1 MMKSEL
7 PGFYRLSMRD
17 RRAKVASIAGVN
29 EDEIAQLVPGR
40 GLGEGQAD
48 RMVENA
54 LGVIGLPLGVCVNMR
69 LSVGSREARDV
80 LIPMAVEEPSVI
92 AACSYAAKLLRV
104 GGGVRARVSEPMMI
118 GQIQVMDVRDSAA
131 AERAILDAKEEL
143 LRTANSGH
151 PSLVEAGGGA
161 RDIEIRWLPPQSE
174 EDPCGPMLVVHLV
187 VDVRDA
193 MGANAINSM
202 CERLAPRIAELSSGR
217 VALRILSNLTDR
229 RTVYVEGRIPFSA
242 LEGQGAESG
251 EALAKAIEEASVFAE
266 RCPWRAATHNKGIMN
281 GVDAVLI
288 ALGQD
293 FRAVEAGAHAYAA
306 KDGRYTAMARWRAEE
321 GALVGRMELPMAVGT
336 VGGVIRVHPVAQ
348 VTRRIAGVETASD
361 LAAIT
366 AAAGLA
372 QNFGALRALAA
383 EGIQSGHMRLHARN
397 VAVEAGATGDEVIAI
412 ANTIADRREVNIRA
426 AKAALAVLRA
436 DASRAPV
443 PTDNAFA
450 IKPNGVSVP
459 KPGTLRALRRP
470 PTPPAMELVPFGE
483 HGVGMNGHDS
493 RGEGTMTTYTSG
505 ESKKYERQPHR
516 EFGGKVFVTGAAGH
530 LGANLVR
537 RLLEDGRDVRVLLR
551 ESDNNAAMDGLPVE
565 KVYGDLRDAKKLAEQ
580 MRGCQIAYH
589 AAAVVSTVVATP
601 ELEREIFECNV
612 LGTRNLLRGAMDA
625 HYDRVVV
632 TGSFSA
638 VGYDSRDPHRP
649 GCEDDIFYPFDEV
662 LPYARTKVQVEHEV
676 LKACVEGLDAL
687 IATSCAILGPNDYVP
702 SRMGLT
708 LIDYANG
715 KLAAYPPG
723 GFDFV
728 AARDLCEGH
737 VLAMHRGRRGQK
749 YIISTQFATV
759 DDLMDIF
766 EEVTGRPRPRLRIP
780 GPVMQGVA
788 AVSQVMLD
796 TFAPNTPRRFTP
808 AAVRILRQERRAD
821 TTKARAELGYE
832 PTSIRKA
839 IHEAYADFARRGL
852 VPSRPGM
859 AAYGESHREPTGIKV
874 PVRSSEIVAKSA
886 NTGATSDERR
896 SAAGAGE

>member
-1 MMKSEL
+1 MKSEL

-17 RRAKVASIAGVN
+17 RRAKIASMAEVS
-29 EDEIAQLVPGR
+29 EDDMAQLVPGR

-69 LSVGSREARDV
+69 ISVGAGEPRDV

-92 AACSYAAKLLRV
+92 AACSYAAKLLRA
-104 GGGVRARVSEPMMI
+104 GGGVRARVSEPIMI
-118 GQIQVMDVRDSAA
+118 GQIQVMDVRDSEA
-131 AERAILDAKEEL
+131 AERAILGAKEEL
-143 LRTANSGH
+143 LRAANSGH
-151 PSLVEAGGGA
+151 PSLIEAGGGA
-161 RDIEIRWLPPQSE
+161 RDIELRWLPAQA
-174 EDPCGPMLVVHLV
+174 EDDPSGPMLIVHLI

-217 VALRILSNLTDR
+217 VALRILSNLSDR
-229 RTVYVEGRIPFSA
+229 RTVYVEGRVPFAA
-242 LEGQGAESG
+242 LEGQGADSG

-266 RCPWRAATHNKGIMN
+266 RCPWRATTHNKGIMN

-306 KDGRYTAMARWRAEE
+306 KDGRYTAMARWRAED
-321 GALVGRMELPMAVGT
+321 GMLVGRMELPMAVGT

-348 VTRRIAGVETASD
+348 VTRRIAKVETAAD

-372 QNFGALRALAA
+372 QNLGALRALAA

-397 VAVEAGATGDEVIAI
+397 IAVEAGAIGDEVISV
-412 ANTIADRREVNIRA
+412 ANAIADRREVNIRA
-426 AKAALAVLRA
+426 AKTALAALRA
-436 DASRAPV
+436 EASRERKPATIDSALALKPFV
-443 PTDNAFA
+443 PPPSA
-450 IKPNGVSVP
+450 
-459 KPGTLRALRRP
+459 LRGARRP
-470 PTPPAMELVPFGE
+470 PTPQVVVELGPFGS
-483 HGVGMNGHDS
+483 HGPFANEQNP
-493 RGEGTMTTYTSG
+493 RGESTMTTYTG

-516 EFGGKVFVTGAAGH
+516 EFGGKVFVTGGAGH

-589 AAAVVSTVVATP
+589 AAAMVSTVVATP

-612 LGTRNLLRGAMDA
+612 IGTRNLLRGAMDA

-638 VGYDSRDPHRP
+638 VGYDARDPHRP
-649 GCEDDIFYPFDEV
+649 GNEDDIFYPFDDV
-662 LPYARTKVQVEHEV
+662 MPYARTKVQVEHEV

-687 IATSCAILGPNDYVP
+687 IATSCAILGPNDYLP

-708 LIDYANG
+708 LIDYANA

-796 TFAPNTPRRFTP
+796 TFSPNTPRRFTP

-821 TTKARAELGYE
+821 TTKARLELGYE

-839 IHEAYADFARRGL
+839 IHDAYADFARRGL
-852 VPSRPGM
+852 VPARAGM
-859 AAYGESHREPTGIKV
+859 AAYSEGPRESTGIKI
-874 PVRSSEIVAKSA
+874 PVRSSEVVAKSESA
-886 NTGATSDERR
+886 VSDERR
-896 SAAGAGE
+896 SAANR